1 MLQKYNIYLGVF
13 SHKLS
18 IFKAVFVILSIKMKI
33 LKKKLRNFTLNI
45 LLISLLLNCSKIDP
59 QTGEKVLIEV
69 DPKKRAEKAVEE
81 GKGIF
86 GNILR
91 GGSNQTGAIPSFA
104 NSNVLW
110 KATLKSLE
118 FLPLANTDYAGGL
131 IIYDWYSRENNPQ
144 EQIKL
149 TIRFLSDELRSDS
162 VSIIAHK
169 KICDNF
175 NRCSDAKIEQ
185 QFVDTIKE
193 NIITSARK
201 LKIEEAKKSKN

>member
-1 MLQKYNIYLGVF
+1 
-13 SHKLS
+13 
-18 IFKAVFVILSIKMKI
+18 MKI
-33 LKKKLRNFTLNI
+33 LKDKLTNLTLNI
-45 LLISLLLNCSKIDP
+45 FLISLLFNCSKTDP
-59 QTGEKVLIEV
+59 STGEKVLMEV
-69 DPKKRAEKAVEE
+69 DPKKRAEKAVEQ
-81 GKGIF
+81 GGGIF
-86 GNILR
+86 GNVLR
-91 GGSNQTGAIPSFA
+91 GGNQAGAIPSFA

-131 IIYDWYSRENNPQ
+131 IIYDWYSQENNPQ

-149 TIRFLSDELRSDS
+149 SVRFLSDELRSDS

-175 NRCSDAKIEQ
+175 NKCSNAKVDQKFI
-185 QFVDTIKE
+185 DTIKE

-201 LKIEEAKKSKN
+201 LKIEETKKVKN

>member
-1 MLQKYNIYLGVF
+1 
-13 SHKLS
+13 
-18 IFKAVFVILSIKMKI
+18 MKI
-33 LKKKLRNFTLNI
+33 LNSISANLILNI
-45 LLISLLLNCSKIDP
+45 LLISLLFNCSKTDP
-59 QTGEKVLIEV
+59 STGEKVLIEV
-69 DPKKRAEKAVEE
+69 DPKKRAEKAVEQ
-81 GKGIF
+81 GGGIF
-86 GNILR
+86 GNVLR
-91 GGSNQTGAIPSFA
+91 GGGNQTGAIPNFA

-131 IIYDWYSRENNPQ
+131 IIYDWYSQENNPQ

-149 TIRFLSDELRSDS
+149 SVRFLSDELRSDS

-175 NRCSDAKIEQ
+175 NKCSNVKVDQ
-185 QFVDTIKE
+185 QFIDTIKE

-201 LKIEEAKKSKN
+201 LKIEEAKRGKN

>member
-1 MLQKYNIYLGVF
+1 
-13 SHKLS
+13 
-18 IFKAVFVILSIKMKI
+18 MKI
-33 LKKKLRNFTLNI
+33 LRNNFTSLTLNI
-45 LLISLLLNCSKIDP
+45 LLITLLFNCTKTDP
-59 QTGEKVLIEV
+59 ATGEKVLMEV
-69 DPKKRAEKAVEE
+69 DPKKRAEKAVEQ
-81 GKGIF
+81 GGGIF
-86 GNILR
+86 GNVLR
-91 GGSNQTGAIPSFA
+91 GGNQVGAIPSFA

-118 FLPLANTDYAGGL
+118 FLPLVNTDYAGGL
-131 IIYDWYSRENNPQ
+131 IIYDWYSQENNPQ

-149 TIRFLSDELRSDS
+149 SIRFLSDELRSDS

-175 NRCSDAKIEQ
+175 NKCSNAKVDQ
-185 QFVDTIKE
+185 QFIDTIKE

>member
-1 MLQKYNIYLGVF
+1 
-13 SHKLS
+13 
-18 IFKAVFVILSIKMKI
+18 MKI
-33 LKKKLRNFTLNI
+33 LKNNFTSLILNI
-45 LLISLLLNCSKIDP
+45 LLITLLFNCTKTDP
-59 QTGEKVLIEV
+59 STGEKVLMEV
-69 DPKKRAEKAVEE
+69 DPKKRAEKAVEQ
-81 GKGIF
+81 GGGIF
-86 GNILR
+86 GNVLR
-91 GGSNQTGAIPSFA
+91 GGNQTGAIPSFA

-118 FLPLANTDYAGGL
+118 FLPLVNTDYAGGL
-131 IIYDWYSRENNPQ
+131 IIYDWYSQENNPQ

-149 TIRFLSDELRSDS
+149 SIRFLSDELRSDS

-175 NRCSDAKIEQ
+175 NKCSNAKVDQ
-185 QFVDTIKE
+185 QFIDTIKE

>member
-1 MLQKYNIYLGVF
+1 
-13 SHKLS
+13 
-18 IFKAVFVILSIKMKI
+18 MKI
-33 LKKKLRNFTLNI
+33 LKDKLTNLTLNI
-45 LLISLLLNCSKIDP
+45 LLISLLFNCAKVDP
-59 QTGEKVLIEV
+59 STGEKVLMEV
-69 DPKKRAEKAVEE
+69 DPSKRAQQSVEQ
-81 GKGIF
+81 GGGIF
-86 GNILR
+86 GNVLR
-91 GGSNQTGAIPSFA
+91 GGNQAGAAPSFA

-131 IIYDWYSRENNPQ
+131 IIYDWYSQENNPQ

-149 TIRFLSDELRSDS
+149 SVRFLSDELRSDS

-175 NRCSDAKIEQ
+175 NKCSNAKVDQKFI
-185 QFVDTIKE
+185 DTIKE

-201 LKIEEAKKSKN
+201 LKIEEAKKGKN